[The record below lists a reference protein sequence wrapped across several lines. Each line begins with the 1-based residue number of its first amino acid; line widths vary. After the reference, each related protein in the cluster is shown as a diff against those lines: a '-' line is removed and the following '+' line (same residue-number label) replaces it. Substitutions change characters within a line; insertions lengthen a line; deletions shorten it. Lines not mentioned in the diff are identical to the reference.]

1 MQDASEP
8 TPYPALR
15 LIFEYSGDDI
25 RLISQ
30 QPVDVAVTGYDV
42 HPDVRPGHYAEL
54 RDGDGRP
61 LARVPVHSGLA
72 GSVEVF
78 PEDHSEPITRV
89 EAPDR
94 QGAFTVVVPAPAAAR
109 QVAMIRVA
117 PVPPGRAGLSARP
130 TDAAPGE
137 PAVTELATFALD
149 RDR

>member
-8 TPYPALR
+8 APFPALR

-30 QPVDVAVTGYDV
+30 QRVDVAVSGYEL
-42 HPDVRPGHYAEL
+42 HPDVRAGHYAEL
-54 RDGDGRP
+54 RDGSGRP
-61 LARVPVHSGLA
+61 LARVPVHGALT
-72 GSVEVF
+72 GSTEVF
-78 PEDHSEPITRV
+78 PEDHSQPITRV
-89 EAPDR
+89 ETPDR

-117 PVPPGRAGLSARP
+117 PVPPGRAGLGARP

-137 PAVTELATFALD
+137 PAVTELATFALEHEQ
-149 RDR
+149 